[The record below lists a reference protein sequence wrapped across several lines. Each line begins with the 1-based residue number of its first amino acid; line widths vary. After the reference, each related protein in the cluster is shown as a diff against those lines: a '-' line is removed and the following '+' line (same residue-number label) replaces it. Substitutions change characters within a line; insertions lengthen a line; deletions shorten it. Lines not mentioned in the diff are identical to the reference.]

1 MRSLP
6 ILLAVALV
14 TTVTLTAANVGTS
27 ALTTIDTTDHNA
39 AAASPRIEA
48 RAGVAVASPTD
59 VIDTARPLAFILI
72 VR

>member
-6 ILLAVALV
+6 ILLVIALV
-14 TTVTLTAANVGTS
+14 TAVTLAANVGTS
-27 ALTTIDTTDHNA
+27 ALTTIDTTDHDA
-39 AAASPRIEA
+39 AADSPRIEA
-48 RAGVAVASPTD
+48 RAGVAVASPAG

>member
-6 ILLAVALV
+6 ILLVIALI
-14 TTVTLTAANVGTS
+14 TAVTLAANVGTS
-27 ALTTIDTTDHNA
+27 ALTTIDTTDHDA
-39 AAASPRIEA
+39 VAASPRIEA

>member
-14 TTVTLTAANVGTS
+14 TAVTIAAGIGTS
-27 ALTTIDTTDHNA
+27 AVTTIDTTDHAA
-39 AAASPRIEA
+39 AAASPRVEA
-48 RAGVAVASPTD
+48 RAGVAVASSTD

>member
-14 TTVTLTAANVGTS
+14 TAVTLAANVGTS
-27 ALTTIDTTDHNA
+27 ALTTIDTTDHDA

-48 RAGVAVASPTD
+48 RAGIAVASPTG

>member
-14 TTVTLTAANVGTS
+14 SVVTLAAGIGTS
-27 ALTTIDTTDHNA
+27 AVTTIDTTDHAA

-48 RAGVAVASPTD
+48 RAGVAIASPAG

>member
-6 ILLAVALV
+6 ILLAGALV
-14 TTVTLTAANVGTS
+14 TAVTLAAGIGTS
-27 ALTTIDTTDHNA
+27 AVTTIDTTDHAA
-39 AAASPRIEA
+39 AAASPRVEA